1 MKGPTMSIT
10 HQAAHAIPASVSL
23 NLWYKQKHVRSI
35 TKAFGKVYKVLAIA
49 HVCKAVYTHVLRA
62 FDFVVNQQQR
72 LIAEQ

>member
-10 HQAAHAIPASVSL
+10 HQAAHAIPASASL

-35 TKAFGKVYKVLAIA
+35 TKAFEKVYKVLA
-49 HVCKAVYTHVLRA
+49 HVCKVVYTHVLRA
-62 FDFVVNQQQR
+62 FDSVVNQQQR

>member
-10 HQAAHAIPASVSL
+10 HQAAHAIPASASL

-35 TKAFGKVYKVLAIA
+35 TKAFGKVYKVLA
-49 HVCKAVYTHVLRA
+49 HVCKVVYTHVLRA
-62 FDFVVNQQQR
+62 FDSVVNQQQR